1 MPKTLSLAERLKAE
15 EKEREDQALK
25 AKERA
30 AARAA
35 DIKAFE
41 KRMKEEEEAKLR
53 ELEEDNY
60 RKIREAEGSTT
71 KY

>member
-1 MPKTLSLAERLKAE
+1 MPKTMSLAERLKAE